1 MRGGQASG
9 DPVAETQICFH
20 NRIVNPV
27 PWRLSKASKNAHPAD
42 FLSEYQEAY
51 KWWKFQPPR
60 DPLKPVTANH
70 ETNAVTDMQ
79 SLYRKD
85 FVTHSVRESKRALI
99 KQKDEYIVP
108 QPKARLRTT
117 YKSDYTEQKLAPTNS
132 FKPTRVYQ
140 SPTVKFSCRSVY
152 QGAFEAYEAELAR
165 SCRPSLIM
173 PVEGIE
179 VSKATDGKNV
189 STCQDSFPAHQNV
202 ERPSVIIQEDNE
214 IQPHG
219 PFDST
224 TTYKSNFPKK
234 PTPAPR
240 KAIVRPDTYPKR
252 QPPFKAVST
261 FMTDYKQH
269 KNARREPSCRPPEA
283 TAVVADVPFAKE
295 TTASRTYK
303 SWPVQ
308 PRENPLWARKAEY
321 KLPQGRLPLSTTY
334 MMDYQNPTPKQ
345 SPAIPKVPSEA
356 GPDMITHVN
365 GDSSG
370 DGNTVYRGS
379 YGAWKNARPAS
390 PYTPKREYAAP
401 KEQMAYLST
410 QQSHYR
416 GEQTKRAELCRHI
429 SEHRRLNQQKNMY
442 FQTTYKDTY
451 TGGVARPKSSPSS
464 LGSSPPGLKN
474 CPALTCVPC
483 NAETKLSPAETSTN
497 STVNVSNDSG
507 IDVGSSGEVASN

>member
-1 MRGGQASG
+1 MKEEPASG
-9 DPVAETQICFH
+9 DLGAETQMCFH

-27 PWRLSKASKNAHPAD
+27 PWRLSKAYKKAHPAD
-42 FLSEYQEAY
+42 FRSEYQEAY
-51 KWWKFQPPR
+51 KWWEFQPPR

-85 FVTHSVRESKRALI
+85 FVTHSVKESKRAPI

-108 QPKARLRTT
+108 RPKARLRTT
-117 YKSDYTEQKLAPTNS
+117 YRSDYTEQKLSATNS
-132 FKPTRVYQ
+132 FKPNPVYESPKVKFRGQSVYQ
-140 SPTVKFSCRSVY
+140 SAY
-152 QGAFEAYEAELAR
+152 EAYEAELAR

-179 VSKATDGKNV
+179 VSKATDGNNV
-189 STCQDSFPAHQNV
+189 STCQDSYPAHKNV
-202 ERPSVIIQEDNE
+202 ERPSLIIQDDNK
-214 IQPHG
+214 IQPDG

-224 TTYKSNFPKK
+224 TMYKSNYTKTTTK
-234 PTPAPR
+234 APR
-240 KAIVRPDTYPKR
+240 KAIGQILTPKR
-252 QPPFKAVST
+252 QPPFEAVST
-261 FMTDYKQH
+261 FMADYKQH

-283 TAVVADVPFAKE
+283 TVVVADVPFAKE
-295 TTASRTYK
+295 TTTSTTYK

-308 PRENPLWARKAEY
+308 PKENHTWAKKAEY
-321 KLPQGRLPLSTTY
+321 KLPPGKLLLNTTY
-334 MMDYQNPTPKQ
+334 TMDYQNPIPPK
-345 SPAIPKVPSEA
+345 PRAIPRVPSGA
-356 GPDMITHVN
+356 GQDMIKHAN

-379 YGAWKNARPAS
+379 YMAWQNTRPAS
-390 PYTPKREYAAP
+390 PYTPKREYEAP
-401 KEQMAYLST
+401 KEQMANLST

-429 SEHRRLNQQKNMY
+429 SEHRRLNQLKSMC
-442 FQTTYKDTY
+442 FRTTYKDTY

-464 LGSSPPGLKN
+464 LSSSSPGVKT
-474 CPALTCVPC
+474 CPATTCVPG
-483 NAETKLSPAETSTN
+483 NVETKSPAETNTT

-507 IDVGSSGEVASN
+507 VDVGKVESN